1 MTLSYLLSGLFS
13 LLLFYL
19 VVVVAIDI
27 VIVLVADDIIVSVV
41 VIVVDQGRVSSDDQD
56 AFLPVKRVYSMNT
69 YS

>member
-41 VIVVDQGRVSSDDQD
+41 IVVDQGRVSSDDQD